1 MNPRILL
8 IVFLAV
14 GGLGGFLFF
23 RALTRPVV
31 QPKAPPPIPVERV
44 LVATH
49 AFQVGDFVRSD
60 DSFVTKVLP
69 RSELP
74 EGAVR
79 DTKADRRNVYGA
91 VVIGNIEP
99 GGILRSSQLLPV
111 GAPGFLPA
119 ALKPNMR
126 AVSIQVT
133 AVSSVG
139 GLVEPGDHVDLI
151 LTQSFHSGSA
161 SPSVVARGVA
171 AGVRVV
177 AVDQTLQPPDILNE
191 ENRSESSLRSGNRSS
206 ASPVP
211 PTTVT
216 LEVTPEQ
223 AVAITVAAEMG
234 HLSLAIQSSHR
245 HDQLLVPE
253 VKGNQVGNVP
263 DFGEKPVGNVSAVND
278 GGTTVHVYNGTA
290 GSLNVQF

>member
-49 AFQVGDFVRSD
+49 AFQVGDFVRGD

-74 EGAVR
+74 EGAVK
-79 DTKADRRNVYGA
+79 DTKADRKSVHGA
-91 VVIGNIEP
+91 VVIGAIEP
-99 GGILRSSQLLPV
+99 GNILRSSQVLPV

-133 AVSSVG
+133 PVSSVG

-161 SPSVVARGVA
+161 PPSVVARGVA
-171 AGVRVV
+171 AGVRVI
-177 AVDQTLQPPDILNE
+177 AVDQTFLPPDILSAE
-191 ENRSESSLRSGNRSS
+191 SGSEGPLHNNKPSVPP
-206 ASPVP
+206 AP

-245 HDQLLVPE
+245 HDQLLAPE
-253 VKGNQVGNVP
+253 VKDNQVGDVP
-263 DFGEKPVGNVSAVND
+263 DFGAKTVGNVSAVND